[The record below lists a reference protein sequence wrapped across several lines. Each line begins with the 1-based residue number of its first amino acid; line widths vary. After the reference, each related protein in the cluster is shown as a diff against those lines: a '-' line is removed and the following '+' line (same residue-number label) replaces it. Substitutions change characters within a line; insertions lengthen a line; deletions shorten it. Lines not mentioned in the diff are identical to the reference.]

1 MALSHGPP
9 IITNGLVLCLD
20 AADRNSYPGSG
31 TTWTDLSG
39 NGNNG
44 TLVNGV
50 GYNGSNRGSLS
61 FDGVD
66 DFGLTGN
73 SGITGNNSWSI
84 SVWINVDISENGA
97 GRQGWILWA
106 GPFFQTN
113 RLLALSVNGGKI
125 EVSHWANDTIFSNS
139 NITFGNFQ
147 NIVVTFDG
155 SIQKIYI
162 NSINTDNKSTTLN
175 IANNI
180 WHIGAIPGPAEFLNC
195 KISTF
200 SVYNRALTASEVLQ
214 NYEATRSRFQ

>member
-1 MALSHGPP
+1 MALVHSPS
-9 IITNGLVLCLD
+9 IVTSGLVLCLD
-20 AADRNSYPGSG
+20 AANRKSYPSPFTG

-44 TLVNGV
+44 TLENGV
-50 GYNGSNRGSLS
+50 VYSSGNGGSLS
-61 FDGVD
+61 FDGVN

-113 RLLALSVNGGKI
+113 RLLAISVTGGKI

-147 NIVVTFDG
+147 NIRHIYPCHSYCLPSTCRTSRLLFYMDWFLSEPGVT
-155 SIQKIYI
+155 
-162 NSINTDNKSTTLN
+162 
-175 IANNI
+175 
-180 WHIGAIPGPAEFLNC
+180 
-195 KISTF
+195 
-200 SVYNRALTASEVLQ
+200 V
-214 NYEATRSRFQ
+214 